1 MPGMPT
7 PTIVGFFTGPAGFG
21 GAPGAAGAAPFEG
34 SVTRNVCPHFG
45 HRILSPVGGTRRSS
59 T

>member
-1 MPGMPT
+1 VPRGSW
-7 PTIVGFFTGPAGFG
+7 G
-21 GAPGAAGAAPFEG
+21 GG
-34 SVTRNVCPHFG
+34 STWKLDPHLG